1 MKFYNWDG
9 DDVIGQVYSSRLN
22 SNENIP
28 GIVLA
33 NKTNSYLSL
42 AYEKNNSFYS
52 YMRFDKDNIDNIT
65 SILITIFEET

>member
-1 MKFYNWDG
+1 MNG
-9 DDVIGQVYSSRLN
+9 
-22 SNENIP
+22 NENIP

-42 AYEKNNSFYS
+42 AYERNNSFYS

-65 SILITIFEET
+65 SAPITIFEETEFRGRQLWFGHNIN

>member
-1 MKFYNWDG
+1 MMLLDKFIHRD
-9 DDVIGQVYSSRLN
+9 LN

-65 SILITIFEET
+65 SYSNYYC